1 MEPVLMV
8 QLCTIFAIALVAI
21 SLLVK
26 SRNEPLP
33 GNPFGMT
40 DKQWAHFDDDWME

>member
-1 MEPVLMV
+1 MEPILVVILV
-8 QLCTIFAIALVAI
+8 IALVGI

-26 SRNEPLP
+26 SRNVPMP